1 MQATK
6 PTIKDAMNALLGMCD
21 GARAQDGTGFNRF
34 DSAFIRNLPRELTQR
49 QQTAVYHLLRKYSNQ
64 LERYGIPYGSIEKP
78 ETDPE
83 VEKRKNGYFRLVG
96 TAENPTGFDVSFS
109 YDPQLV
115 EQIKK
120 VPGARYQPSTR
131 TWFIPY
137 FADSL
142 SALNRFSLRNCI
154 IDDAGIFDHVQ
165 IAPTRTTPDQVPSN
179 TQERTIEYD
188 GQLIIRFPY
197 SQTDVDRVK
206 NFIPGAR
213 WDKDRKVWTTALTI
227 GSAEAARSFAGL
239 GFTLTPAALTA
250 IDGLVNK
257 AQANI
262 EMSRAEES
270 DHGLDMAGFLK
281 TPRPFQFTGIKYG
294 ITNERT
300 MIADEMGLGKTI
312 QLLGI
317 IYALKITRA
326 LVLCPASLKT
336 NWGVES
342 ASCLPAAGRVFFSFR
357 KDTKKHYNKEGEYL
371 CTEYPYSAAPLFAPD
386 FLIVICD
393 SKAPADLVTRAN
405 LVVINYDLLSAEKDK
420 DAKKKCVLTPL
431 AQTAIQDRELIGCDE
446 SHKCKNDDAQ
456 RTMAAKQMAAGIKYR
471 YLLTGTPI
479 VNRPM
484 ELPSQLEIIGR
495 LADFGGSWKFKQRYC
510 GAHQIPIG
518 RGRSAWDFSGAT
530 HLDELNERLRAAC
543 YIRRTKEQV
552 LKELPPKTYET
563 LHFELSNRAEYT
575 KAEKNL
581 IGYVKEVAFMAE
593 KERLEAEGD
602 PDAEAKAKEH
612 ADDKA
617 MKTARAQILTGIGIL
632 RKLCA
637 AGKIA
642 AVKDWVSDFM
652 EGEGKLIIFAHHVEV
667 QKELLAACRQWG
679 AVSVAGADNSQTR
692 AQNVST
698 FQTDAKCRIVI
709 CSLQAAAEG
718 ITLTASSTVLFVEQP
733 WTPGAKL
740 QAEDRAHR
748 LGAIDNVTIYDTI
761 APQSFD
767 EDLQA
772 LLREKSEVVQAVADG
787 DQTASVSQLQ
797 EILTRIQARHQ

>member
-64 LERYGIPYGSIEKP
+64 LERYGIPYGSILKP
-78 ETDPE
+78 ETDPA
-83 VEKRKNGYFRLVG
+83 VEKRKAGYFRLVG

-109 YDPQLV
+109 YDAGLV

-120 VPGARYQPSTR
+120 VPGAKYQPSTR

-142 SALNRFSLRNCI
+142 SALNRFSLRNAI

-165 IAPTRTTPDQVPSN
+165 IAPTRTAPDQVPSN
-179 TQERTIEYD
+179 TQRAIEYD
-188 GQLIIRFPY
+188 GNLIIKFPY

-213 WDKDRKVWTTALTI
+213 WDKDRKVWTAALTI
-227 GSAEAARSFAGL
+227 GSAEAVRSFAGL
-239 GFTLTPAALTA
+239 GFTLTQAAITA

-257 AQANI
+257 AQANM
-262 EMSRAEES
+262 EMSKAEHCDEQI
-270 DHGLDMAGFLK
+270 DLTGFLK
-281 TPRPFQFTGIKYG
+281 TPRTFQNTGIAYG
-294 ITNERT
+294 IKNERT
-300 MIADEMGLGKTI
+300 FIADAMGLGKTI
-312 QLLGI
+312 QALGI
-317 IYALKITRA
+317 IHALKTTRNM
-326 LVLCPASLKT
+326 VICPASLKV
-336 NWGVES
+336 NWGVEA
-342 ASCLPAAGRVFFSFR
+342 ASCLPGAGRVFFSPR
-357 KDTKKHYNKEGEYL
+357 KTTFQHFKEGVHVA
-371 CTEYPYSAAPLFAPD
+371 TEYPYSAAPMFAPD
-386 FLIVICD
+386 FLVVVCD
-393 SKAPADLVTRAN
+393 SKTPADLVARCN
-405 LVVINYDLLSAEKDK
+405 LGVVNYDLLSEGKDK
-420 DAKKKCVLTPL
+420 EAKGKKCILTPL
-431 AQTAIQDRELIGCDE
+431 AAGLREGAQLLICDE
-446 SHKCKNDDAQ
+446 SHYAKNDDAQ
-456 RTMAAKQMAAGIKYR
+456 RTMAARQLAQGIKYR

-484 ELPSQLEIIGR
+484 ELPSQLDILDR

-510 GAHQIPIG
+510 GAKQIPIG
-518 RGRSAWDFSGAT
+518 RGRSAWDFSGAANLT
-530 HLDELNERLRAAC
+530 ELNDRLRAAC

-552 LKELPPKTYET
+552 LTELPPKTYET
-563 LHFELSNRAEYT
+563 LSLDLTNRAEYV

-617 MKTARAQILTGIGIL
+617 TKAARAQILTGIGIL

-637 AGKIA
+637 HGKVA
-642 AVKDWVSDFM
+642 AIKQWVADFM
-652 EGEGKLIIFAHHVEV
+652 EGEEKLVIFAHHVEV
-667 QKELLAACRQWG
+667 QKELLAALATYG
-679 AVSVAGADNSQTR
+679 AVSVAGSDSGQTR
-692 AQNVST
+692 SQNVAR
-698 FQTDAKCRIVI
+698 FQGDAEVRIIV
-709 CSLQAAAEG
+709 CSLEAAAEG

-733 WTPGAKL
+733 WTPGKKL
-740 QAEDRAHR
+740 QAEDRCHR
-748 LGAIDNVTIYDTI
+748 IGQKDNVTIYDTI